1 MLSTAAVVNIP
12 SRSLEG
18 HTTPSLSY
26 LSITLLVMSVKID
39 RSLSYDIH
47 IPSL

>member
-1 MLSTAAVVNIP
+1 MLSIAAVVNIP
-12 SRSLEG
+12 SGSLEG
-18 HTTPSLSY
+18 HTMLSLSY
-26 LSITLLVMSVKID
+26 LSITLLVMPVEID